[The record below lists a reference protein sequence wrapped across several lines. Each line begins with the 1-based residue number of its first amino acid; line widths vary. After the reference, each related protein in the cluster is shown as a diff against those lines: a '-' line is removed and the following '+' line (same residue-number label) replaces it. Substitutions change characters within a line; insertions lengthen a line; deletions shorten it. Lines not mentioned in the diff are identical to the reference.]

1 MATTARGPYR
11 PCTDRRSSRDRINA
25 DTNPQVLTHGHLPAG
40 VRQNG
45 EPRYGRNGLDTRTA
59 SPMPDLT
66 RREAKLLEAFEQHV
80 ERTGVV
86 PTRTELR
93 IAMGWE
99 SLGTVQYFLNRLTS
113 KGAIE
118 IVHGES
124 RGVGL
129 ASPVSGTDD
138 IPIIGRLVPDAD
150 LLAEEN
156 IEDTVSKSTAAAL
169 FRTRTDFLLRVQDD
183 SMAGA
188 GIRAGDLVAAQKA
201 SDAGHGSMVVASVAG
216 EASVRRLLR
225 DNGHAALVPD
235 NPDFQRISF
244 GDSQFE
250 IKGIVVGS
258 VRHRTST

>member
-1 MATTARGPYR
+1 MGTTARGPYR
-11 PCTDRRSSRDRINA
+11 PCSDRRPSRERIA
-25 DTNPQVLTHGHLPAG
+25 PDTYPQVLRHGYLPAG
-40 VRQNG
+40 ARQNG
-45 EPRYGRNGLDTRTA
+45 EPRYGRNGLDTRAT

-80 ERTGVV
+80 ERTGAV
-86 PTRTELR
+86 PTRAELQV
-93 IAMGWE
+93 AMGWE

-124 RGVGL
+124 KGVGL

-138 IPIIGRLVPDAD
+138 IPIIGRMVPDAD

-156 IEDTVSKSTAAAL
+156 IEDTVSASTAAAL

-183 SMAGA
+183 SMVGA

-201 SDAGHGSMVVASVAG
+201 SDAQHGSMVVASVAG

-244 GDSQFE
+244 GDGQFE

-258 VRHRTST
+258 VRHRAST